1 MSMRQKYFVAQKKIK
16 KGLKRFE
23 IGSEKKRDSI
33 MKSFFYVF
41 AVCPLILGT
50 FHIMAAEGEPDDILN
65 LKGPTGSILLVSQ
78 KHLDFI
84 KQSETRKND
93 KSAVW
98 HDVMKPPR
106 RGTENSHPATVEYS
120 WTLPPDA
127 DRACFVIAGGGDVIR
142 QDVTGKNH
150 VSIGNLKIGCS
161 YICCIEVRLKNGK
174 LIRKG
179 VALYTR
185 DQVPRWIRMPDASN
199 VRDIGGWKTADGKY
213 KIRQGLL
220 YRGGEF
226 DKGARLTAEGERVIA
241 EVLKLKTDID
251 LRTFWGIEGGLSEYP
266 LKKMGVR
273 QILLPFSPTDY
284 GKPGSKKNI
293 AALFHLLADRSIY
306 PAYCHCA
313 GGADRTGA
321 AMFLLEAVLGLAD
334 EDLFTEYELTS
345 FSKYG
350 KRTRNGKIFQIL
362 IRKLNEYGSGSDPYR
377 KKAEAYLLDIG
388 VPRADLE
395 SLRNIF
401 LEKIFQ

>member
-1 MSMRQKYFVAQKKIK
+1 MEYENMKFLMNAIAFSLFFGGMV
-16 KGLKRFE
+16 
-23 IGSEKKRDSI
+23 SI
-33 MKSFFYVF
+33 VLE
-41 AVCPLILGT
+41 A
-50 FHIMAAEGEPDDILN
+50 DDNLH
-65 LKGPTGSILLVSQ
+65 LKGPKGSVSLVTG
-78 KHLDFI
+78 KHLDFM
-84 KQSETRKND
+84 KQSEIRKND
-93 KSAVW
+93 KSVIW

-106 RGTENSHPATVEYS
+106 LGTENSHPETVEYS

-142 QDVTGKNH
+142 KDVSGKNRI
-150 VSIGNLKIGCS
+150 SIGNLKIGCS
-161 YICCIEVRLKNGK
+161 YICCLEVRLKNGK
-174 LIRKG
+174 LLRNG
-179 VALYTR
+179 LRLNTD
-185 DQVPRWIRMPDASN
+185 DQVPRWIRMPDVSN

-226 DKGARLTAEGERVIA
+226 DKGAHLTAEGERVIT

-251 LRTFWGIEGGLSEYP
+251 LRTYWGIEVGLMEYP

-273 QILLPFSPTDY
+273 QILLPFHPTDY
-284 GKPGSKKNI
+284 EKPGSKKNI
-293 AALFHLLADRSIY
+293 VALFHLLADRSIY

-334 EDLFTEYELTS
+334 EDLFTEFELTS

-350 KRTRNGKIFQIL
+350 KRTRNGKTFQFL
-362 IRKLNEYGSGSDPYR
+362 IRKLNEYGSDSDPYR
-377 KKAEAYLLDIG
+377 KKAEAYLLEIG
-388 VPRADLE
+388 VSRMDIE